1 MRVAARSRRRFLVEP
16 DSASAEP
23 IRTLRLAVEARLGP
37 RRTKGLVV
45 TSPRRRDG
53 RTTIAANLAV
63 VTSLV
68 QRPVLLI
75 DADLRNPLLHEL
87 FGRPRSPGLIDAL
100 RDRIDPWEVVHT
112 FGGLHL
118 LTAGSPLAGPGDVAA
133 SPAMASLLEWAHEDF
148 KSVVIDSPAV
158 LAGADASGL
167 ASHLGTDVLMVVNSS
182 GKRRHLVGA
191 LRKLALTE
199 ASVLGLVLNQQG
211 ALTQELY

>member
-1 MRVAARSRRRFLVEP
+1 MTAGKQRFLIEP

-23 IRTLRLAVEARLGP
+23 IRTLRLAVEARLGT
-37 RRTKGLVV
+37 RKTKGLVI

-75 DADLRNPLLHEL
+75 DADMRNPRLHEV
-87 FGRPRSPGLIDAL
+87 FGRPRAPGLIDAL
-100 RDRIDPWEVVHT
+100 RDRIDPWEVVHS
-112 FGGLHL
+112 FQSLGGLHL
-118 LTAGSPLAGPGDVAA
+118 LTAGTPLAWPGDVAA
-133 SPAMASLLEWAHEDF
+133 SPAMGELLERAQEDF
-148 KSVVIDSPAV
+148 QSVVIDAPAV

-167 ASHLGTDVLMVVNSS
+167 ASHPGTDVLLVVNSS
-182 GKRRHLVGA
+182 GKRRHLIGA

-199 ASVLGLVLNQQG
+199 ASVLGLVLNQEG
-211 ALTQELY
+211 ALTGELY